1 MKQYDKL
8 AQRKARHHNDRRY
21 WELDEALYD
30 LARVHHER
38 IGSSRRASR
47 REVSKL
53 VILMRSTYKKAARAA
68 GLTVK
73 HYDAKIYAL
82 RAVFMH
88 YCKLLGLTMYY
99 STDEFEAP
107 IFTIDGYKVVDHMTL
122 DYPLADAGL
131 IPDFR

>member
-21 WELDEALYD
+21 WDLDEALYD

-38 IGSSRRASR
+38 IGSNHRASW
-47 REVSKL
+47 REVNKL
-53 VILMRSTYKKAARAA
+53 VTLMRSAHKKTVRAT
-68 GLTVK
+68 GLVVN

-82 RAVFMH
+82 RVVFMY
-88 YCKLLGLTMYY
+88 YCELLGLTVYY
-99 STDEFEAP
+99 STDEFGALN
-107 IFTIDGYKVVDHMTL
+107 FTINGYKVVDHVTL

>member
-21 WELDEALYD
+21 WDLDEALFD

-38 IGSSRRASR
+38 IGSNHRASW
-47 REVSKL
+47 REVNKL
-53 VILMRSTYKKAARAA
+53 IALMRSTYKKAARAA
-68 GLTVK
+68 SLTVT

-88 YCKLLGLTMYY
+88 YCKLLGLIVYY
-99 STDEFEAP
+99 SVDEFEAP
-107 IFTIDGYKVVDHMTL
+107 VFIVNGYKVVDHVTL

>member
-8 AQRKARHHNDRRY
+8 AQRNARHHNASRY
-21 WELDEALYD
+21 VDLDEALFGI
-30 LARVHHER
+30 ARVHHER
-38 IGSSRRASR
+38 IGSSRKASR
-47 REVSKL
+47 REVNKL
-53 VILMRSTYKKAARAA
+53 IILMRSAYKQAARAA
-68 GLTVK
+68 GLTVN

-88 YCKLLGLTMYY
+88 YCKLLGLVVSYGK
-99 STDEFEAP
+99 DEFESP
-107 IFTIDGYKVVDHMTL
+107 IFTINGYVVVDAMTL

>member
-21 WELDEALYD
+21 WDLDEALYD

-38 IGSSRRASR
+38 IGSNHRASW
-47 REVSKL
+47 REVDKL
-53 VILMRSTYKKAARAA
+53 VTLMRSTYKKAARAA
-68 GLTVK
+68 GLTVN

-88 YCKLLGLTMYY
+88 YCKLLGLTVLQC
-99 STDEFEAP
+99 TDEFGAP
-107 IFTIDGYKVVDHMTL
+107 VFTIDGYEVVDHMTL